1 MESTFSNRF
10 SALNIPENTF
20 ERDGESMSMNYS
32 SSQQSDAVK
41 FAAEHIPS
49 KNNITDYKRTNK
61 ELYAIAHDLKNPLAT
76 IITLTELVLRKGQLT
91 DEIKE
96 YIDHIRRISAHSLE
110 FTEDV
115 IYSATLDPADDT
127 LMAHDVNALVYT
139 VMCDMTYLANNKQQ
153 TLIFKPAQVDA
164 SAKINKFQIVRVV
177 SNVIGNAI
185 KFTPAGKN
193 IRIAVD
199 AVDGC
204 VVFCVEDEGIG
215 IPVTLQSKVF
225 DAFTDA
231 KRHGTNGEASSGL
244 GLSICK
250 QIIDNHGGRIWF
262 EARPDNGSVFYVKI
276 PSGI

>member
-10 SALNIPENTF
+10 SAFNTPENNF
-20 ERDGESMSMNYS
+20 ERDGDSISMSYGS
-32 SSQQSDAVK
+32 PQQSDGVN
-41 FAAEHIPS
+41 FSAEQIPS
-49 KNNITDYKRTNK
+49 KKSIDYGRSNK

-115 IYSATLDPADDT
+115 IYSANLNPADEASM
-127 LMAHDVNALVYT
+127 LHDVNDLVYT
-139 VMCDMTYLANNKQQ
+139 VMCDMKYMANNKQQ
-153 TLIFKPAQVDA
+153 TVIFRPSTADA
-164 SAKINKFQIVRVV
+164 SAKINRSQIVRVV

-199 AVDGC
+199 VVDGQ
-204 VVFCVEDEGIG
+204 VQFSIEDEGIG
-215 IPVTLQSKVF
+215 IPLTLHSKVF

-250 QIIDNHGGRIWF
+250 QIVENHGGQIWF
-262 EARPDNGSVFYVKI
+262 ETKPANGSVFYVKL
-276 PSGI
+276 PKSV